1 MILTWEREFDELN
14 KDPEENSDF
23 DSDNEV
29 NPLDTLVPAGT
40 EYMPTPSITSENKRK
55 RRPIQVSV
63 IGRPNVGKSTL
74 INSLL
79 KEYRVVAS
87 DLPGT
92 TRDSVL
98 IEWAFKGRR
107 IHLVDTA
114 GLRPRRGPYNRLEEM
129 LETDVQQSLN
139 YSHVAVL
146 LIDAMEAFTSQ
157 DMMLVEKIVEEGR
170 SLVVVANKWDLVH
183 DKYKHK
189 AVRWMNKQL
198 ERGFGQVRGAPLCY
212 VSAKNGL
219 RVEKVLEEV
228 LRVYEKWNTRVGTR
242 LANKWLREVKK
253 H

>member
-1 MILTWEREFDELN
+1 MIDEKEREAMILTWEREFDELN

-114 GLRPRRGPYNRLEEM
+114 GLRPPRCLLRLSEQAGQACTRRMR
-129 LETDVQQSLN
+129 TA
-139 YSHVAVL
+139 H
-146 LIDAMEAFTSQ
+146 
-157 DMMLVEKIVEEGR
+157 
-170 SLVVVANKWDLVH
+170 
-183 DKYKHK
+183 
-189 AVRWMNKQL
+189 
-198 ERGFGQVRGAPLCY
+198 
-212 VSAKNGL
+212 
-219 RVEKVLEEV
+219 
-228 LRVYEKWNTRVGTR
+228 TRR
-242 LANKWLREVKK
+242 AA
-253 H
+253 